1 MKIIV
6 FGATGTLGRKVV
18 QEALSEGHEVTAF
31 TRSGTFEHA
40 SSPSLNVVKGDVFD
54 AYSVAQAVKGHEGVI
69 CALGA
74 GRKGT
79 VRTMGT
85 KHITEGMKIH
95 GVKRFVCL
103 SSLGVGDSRGN
114 LNFLWKNIM
123 FGLLLRP
130 AYEDHHTQEAL
141 VKQSNLDWTIVRPSA
156 FTDGPK
162 TGKYHRGFSPYK
174 RDGLELKI
182 SRADAAQ
189 FMVAQLQSDK
199 YLSQTPA
206 ISY

>member
-1 MKIIV
+1 
-6 FGATGTLGRKVV
+6 
-18 QEALSEGHEVTAF
+18 
-31 TRSGTFEHA
+31 
-40 SSPSLNVVKGDVFD
+40 
-54 AYSVAQAVKGHEGVI
+54 
-69 CALGA
+69 
-74 GRKGT
+74 
-79 VRTMGT
+79 
-85 KHITEGMKIH
+85 
-95 GVKRFVCL
+95 
-103 SSLGVGDSRGN
+103 
-114 LNFLWKNIM
+114 M

-206 ISY
+206 IST